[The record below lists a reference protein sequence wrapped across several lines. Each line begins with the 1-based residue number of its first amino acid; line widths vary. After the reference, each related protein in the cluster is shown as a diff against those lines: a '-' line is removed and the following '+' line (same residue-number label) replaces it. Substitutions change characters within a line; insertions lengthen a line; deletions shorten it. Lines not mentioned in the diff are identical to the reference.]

1 MRLDIDCVRDVL
13 MAVEQKG
20 FGQSYTISNLHD
32 LLDYSSDQIE
42 YTCLK
47 LSEAGYLDITTVQMT
62 QKTTP
67 GIYSVNELTFQG
79 HEFLSNISSQKVFD
93 KTKKICQGLGSASL
107 EVVAQVASNV
117 ISSLINPKMF
127 F

>member
-47 LSEAGYLDITTVQMT
+47 LSEAGYHHSTNDSKNYAWYLLC
-62 QKTTP
+62 K
-67 GIYSVNELTFQG
+67 
-79 HEFLSNISSQKVFD
+79 
-93 KTKKICQGLGSASL
+93 
-107 EVVAQVASNV
+107 
-117 ISSLINPKMF
+117 
-127 F
+127 

>member
-42 YTCLK
+42 YT
-47 LSEAGYLDITTVQMT
+47 
-62 QKTTP
+62 
-67 GIYSVNELTFQG
+67 
-79 HEFLSNISSQKVFD
+79 
-93 KTKKICQGLGSASL
+93 
-107 EVVAQVASNV
+107 
-117 ISSLINPKMF
+117 
-127 F
+127 

>member
-1 MRLDIDCVRDVL
+1 MSLWLLSKKVSVKFVI
-13 MAVEQKG
+13 
-20 FGQSYTISNLHD
+20 SISNLHD

-79 HEFLSNISSQKVFD
+79 HEFLSNISSQKV
-93 KTKKICQGLGSASL
+93 
-107 EVVAQVASNV
+107 
-117 ISSLINPKMF
+117 LIN
-127 F
+127 

>member
-47 LSEAGYLDITTVQMT
+47 LSGYHHSTNDSKNYAWYLLC
-62 QKTTP
+62 K
-67 GIYSVNELTFQG
+67 
-79 HEFLSNISSQKVFD
+79 
-93 KTKKICQGLGSASL
+93 
-107 EVVAQVASNV
+107 
-117 ISSLINPKMF
+117 
-127 F
+127 

>member
-47 LSEAGYLDITTVQMT
+47 LSEAGYLDISPLDLGENARRDMVMT
-62 QKTTP
+62 LEDEF
-67 GIYSVNELTFQG
+67 GIEVPVSYTHLT
-79 HEFLSNISSQKVFD
+79 LPTI
-93 KTKKICQGLGSASL
+93 A
-107 EVVAQVASNV
+107 
-117 ISSLINPKMF
+117 
-127 F
+127 

>member
-79 HEFLSNISSQKVFD
+79 HEFLVIFLHKRFLI
-93 KTKKICQGLGSASL
+93 KLKKYAKDLDQLH
-107 EVVAQVASNV
+107 
-117 ISSLINPKMF
+117 
-127 F
+127 

>member
-79 HEFLSNISSQKVFD
+79 HEFLSNISSKRV
-93 KTKKICQGLGSASL
+93 
-107 EVVAQVASNV
+107 
-117 ISSLINPKMF
+117 
-127 F
+127 